1 MQKRA
6 GLNLAEQ
13 DVYTNAVGGLR
24 ISEPGADLAV
34 ATAIASSLKD
44 RLIDAR
50 TVVIGEVG
58 LSGEVR
64 SVGQL
69 DRRLLE
75 ASRLG
80 FTRAIV
86 PASIG
91 RRTKSLPGDLSVVR
105 VGTLTEAIQAAIG

>member
-1 MQKRA
+1 
-6 GLNLAEQ
+6 
-13 DVYTNAVGGLR
+13 LR

-44 RLIDAR
+44 KMIDPR

-64 SVGQL
+64 SVSQL

-80 FTRAIV
+80 FERAIV

-91 RRTKSLPGDLSVVR
+91 RRTKSMPGALSVTR
-105 VGTLTEAIQAAIG
+105 VSTLSEAIKEAIG

>member
-1 MQKRA
+1 M
-6 GLNLAEQ
+6 NLAEQ

-34 ATAIASSLKD
+34 ATAIASSSTIAS
-44 RLIDAR
+44 IDPR

-75 ASRLG
+75 AGRLG

-86 PASIG
+86 PAAIG
-91 RRTKSLPGDLSVVR
+91 RRTKSMPGDLQVTR
-105 VGTLTEAIQAAIG
+105 VSTLSEAIKEAVG